1 MKILSRQEEII
12 LTAIWKLQDNAYGMA
27 IREEIEKITGLK
39 MHFGSIYTPLARLL
53 EKDLISSYEGEPS
66 PERGGRRKVFY
77 NLSNEGKKALIE
89 IHKIETALR
98 ANMPSLEIEK

>member
-12 LTAIWKLQDNAYGMA
+12 LTAIWKLQKNAYGMA
-27 IREEIEKITGLK
+27 IREEIEKITGVK

-53 EKDLISSYEGEPS
+53 EKELISSFEGEPS

-77 NLSNEGKKALIE
+77 NLTSEGKKALLE
-89 IHKIETALR
+89 IHKLEAALR
-98 ANMPSLEIEK
+98 AGLPSLETE